1 MKQPPFFNANI
12 LLSKFLQIGI
22 ISIIIGSENMID
34 ELRLNTKLV
43 GFDGVIG
50 RRDFAI
56 NIIYLC
62 MINMFFMV
70 PLSWYFASSAESFLD
85 FFALNKLFYSAPAL
99 LVIWVLLGSGA
110 VFYVS
115 LSNWI
120 RRFNDINGFVN
131 KTANIVIGA
140 FAFIGAFSFVLPL
153 GGMFLISCINSIIF
167 LVLLFKKGKIT
178 GKIPYDFRKDFN
190 WGAFFGT
197 WIWGII
203 NHSYH
208 TFWIWV
214 IGCTPAAFYYQL
226 LCGLKG
232 NEWAYKNR
240 KWKSDEE
247 FKSSQEKQTI
257 AFVVLS
263 VFVVPI
269 IITALIFIFAFSIAF
284 MAVDETKT
292 SSNHESKTMN
302 TISRLAESYTSLY
315 FEGHNLTANENK
327 FYVLP
332 KDWNSYSF
340 TEKKDVLE
348 MAAATAA
355 AERSKNGKY
364 SSKTKELPRTKIYS
378 STNGE
383 LLGEFVLDESLFETD
398 KPDFKEIIKASMKA
412 YKFYRAN

>member
-1 MKQPPFFNANI
+1 M
-12 LLSKFLQIGI
+12 QIDI
-22 ISIIIGSENMID
+22 ISVIIIGSENMID
-34 ELRLNTKLV
+34 KLRLNTKLL

-62 MINMFFMV
+62 MINMLFTV
-70 PLSWYFASSAESFLD
+70 PLSFHFASSAETILD
-85 FFALNKLFYSAPAL
+85 FFALNKLFYSAPTL
-99 LVIWVLLGSGA
+99 LIIWVLLGSGV

-120 RRFNDINGFVN
+120 RRLNDINGFVN
-131 KTANIVIGA
+131 KTANIAIGA
-140 FAFIGAFSFVLPL
+140 LAFIGAFSFLLPS
-153 GGMFLISCINSIIF
+153 GGMLLISCINSIIF

-178 GKIPYDFRKDFN
+178 GKFPYDFRKDFN

-203 NHSYH
+203 NRSYH
-208 TFWIWV
+208 TFWIWI
-214 IGCTPAAFYYQL
+214 IGYTPAAFYYQL

-240 KWKSDEE
+240 KWNSDEE
-247 FKSSQEKQTI
+247 FKTSQEKQTI
-257 AFVVLS
+257 ALVVLS

-269 IITALIFIFAFSIAF
+269 IITALIFVFAFFITF
-284 MAVDETKT
+284 TAVDEAKT
-292 SSNHESKTMN
+292 SPNYKSKTMN

-315 FEGHNLTANENK
+315 FESHTLTANENK

-348 MAAATAA
+348 MAATTAA
-355 AERSKNGKY
+355 AERSKNGKN
-364 SSKTKELPRTKIYS
+364 SSKTEELSRTKIYS

-398 KPDFKEIIKASMKA
+398 KPDFKQIVQSSMKA
-412 YKFYRAN
+412 YRFYRAIEK